1 MPYEFELLRR
11 IHSIGAP
18 RVPLLEHHS
27 RVRALTIEVSGIP
40 LLTLSEL
47 RSQYSRLIGSMGDN
61 VAETSTLADGPGHAP
76 AVYGSGAAPAT
87 ASDQMRAGKSRWLVL
102 VAMILAVSTPMLG
115 ILVANAALPSIQSSL
130 GARSSEIRW
139 IADAYLLAFAG
150 LMLAGGS
157 LGDRFG
163 RKRLFMWGLVLFT
176 ISSVACG
183 ISETSI
189 QLIASRAAQG
199 LGAALLVPATLSN
212 LAAGFDDK
220 GRGAA
225 LGLWSAMSAV
235 AVAYGPL
242 TGAYLVQHH
251 SWNWVFFVNVPVGLV
266 ALLLAA
272 FTVKESREPTHSR
285 RLDLPGIVTG
295 SAALILLVYA
305 LAEGSSRG
313 WRDELILGSLGLGAF
328 FLILFLI
335 IENHRNRPIVSSRF
349 SGNATFPATNAVAVA
364 VFFAL
369 FGVSAFLTAYL
380 ENVLGYSPGE
390 MAMLLLPFAASL
402 LVISPIAGELS
413 YRRGSRGPMAFGCAL
428 AAGGLGLLLQTE
440 VQPVYQSVVLP
451 ALILLAS
458 GMSLTIASMT
468 TAAIGAVEPEKAGG
482 ASGATNTARVVGL
495 VLGIALLGTVVSS
508 AFRNSFLTNIVS
520 AGVESS
526 AARSII
532 DSTSAKAASLG
543 GSFATLRQEMPQGTA
558 AAVLD
563 EVVPAAQGSFVEAIH
578 SGMLL
583 SIGFMLL
590 AALISLIFVRSYVLI
605 GVRTDE
611 MAGPAK
617 ESAAAQSLD
626 GLPTDPS
633 PTPHAPIENQ
643 SAPAP
648 AQVEEDV
655 TGGADEA
662 HETDQHGTEPPES
675 HVQAKLTTTLFQFP
689 FMAGTGTVLQNLTE
703 FLRMTLPFHNEAL
716 SPGYE
721 PAALPEVIARNLQAV
736 TSADIA
742 TLTGYL
748 LLEQR
753 FGRINPE
760 VRPELAATALV
771 GAVRSLRLWTF
782 SSNGEQTPDD
792 FLEGLVTVLVEGI
805 GLKP

>member
-1 MPYEFELLRR
+1 
-11 IHSIGAP
+11 
-18 RVPLLEHHS
+18 
-27 RVRALTIEVSGIP
+27 
-40 LLTLSEL
+40 
-47 RSQYSRLIGSMGDN
+47 
-61 VAETSTLADGPGHAP
+61 
-76 AVYGSGAAPAT
+76 
-87 ASDQMRAGKSRWLVL
+87 
-102 VAMILAVSTPMLG
+102 MILAVSTPMLG
-115 ILVANAALPSIQSSL
+115 ILVADAALPSIQSSV

-183 ISETSI
+183 ISETPI

-212 LAAGFDDK
+212 LAVGFDGK
-220 GRGAA
+220 GRGTA

-272 FTVKESREPTHSR
+272 FTVKESREPIHSR

-295 SAALILLVYA
+295 SAAVILLVYA
-305 LAEGSSRG
+305 LAEGSFRG
-313 WRDELILGSLGLGAF
+313 WRHELILGSLGLGAF

-335 IENHRNRPIVSSRF
+335 IENHRKRPIVWSRF

-468 TAAIGAVEPEKAGG
+468 TAAIGAVEPEKVGG
-482 ASGATNTARVVGL
+482 ASGATNTARVLGL
-495 VLGIALLGTVVSS
+495 VLGTALLGTVVSS
-508 AFRNSFLTNIVS
+508 AFRNSLLTNIVS
-520 AGVESS
+520 AGVDSS
-526 AARSII
+526 AARSIV
-532 DSTSAKAASLG
+532 DSTSSKAASSG
-543 GSFATLRQEMPQGTA
+543 GSFAALRQEMPQGTA

-563 EVVPAAQGSFVEAIH
+563 EVVRAAQGSFVEAIH

-605 GVRTDE
+605 GVRADE
-611 MAGPAK
+611 KPYLAGLEAK

-633 PTPHAPIENQ
+633 PTPQAPIENQ
-643 SAPAP
+643 SAPAEVD
-648 AQVEEDV
+648 VEKDA

-662 HETDQHGTEPPES
+662 HETYQPGTEPPES
-675 HVQAKLTTTLFQFP
+675 LAQAKLTTTLFQFP
-689 FMAGTGTVLQNLTE
+689 FMAGSGTVLQNLTE
-703 FLRMTLPFHNEAL
+703 FLRLTLPFHNEAL
-716 SPGYE
+716 SPGSE
-721 PAALPEVIARNLQAV
+721 PVALPQVIARNLHAV

-771 GAVRSLRLWTF
+771 GAARSLRLWTF
-782 SSNGEQTPDD
+782 SGNDEQTPDD
-792 FLEGLVTVLVEGI
+792 FLEGLVNVLVEGI
-805 GLKP
+805 GVKP